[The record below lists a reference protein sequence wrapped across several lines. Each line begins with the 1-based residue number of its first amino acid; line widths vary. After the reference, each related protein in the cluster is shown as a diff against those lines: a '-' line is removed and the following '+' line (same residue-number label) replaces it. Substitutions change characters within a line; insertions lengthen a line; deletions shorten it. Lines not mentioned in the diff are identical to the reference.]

1 MSASPQHRRPRHARA
16 GSEDSQDSFDRL
28 GCKRAEKV
36 LAKLWPVLAKD
47 LQQK

>member
-1 MSASPQHRRPRHARA
+1 MAASPHRKPRHARA

-36 LAKLWPVLAKD
+36 LAKLWLVLAKD